1 MPRDAKKKIVIA
13 EDDPAILELVTIRLE
28 LAGYHAIPCRD
39 GHQALSKVFSMR
51 PDAMILDIG
60 LPGMDGFEVLA
71 QLGKR
76 VETMPVLMLTARHTE
91 EDVKRALAMGAK
103 GYLSKPFD
111 DKALLY
117 RIGRLLHQVP
127 APAPVCHIQQSP

>member
-39 GHQALSKVFSMR
+39 GIQALNKVYAMR

-60 LPGMDGFEVLA
+60 LPGMDGFGVLV

-91 EDVKRALAMGAK
+91 EDVKRELQMGAK

-111 DKALLY
+111 DKALLQ
-117 RIGRLLHQVP
+117 RIARLLAP
-127 APAPVCHIQQSP
+127 APAPSNVCQV